1 MTRYGGHLLFSR
13 RSATSACAIALVVM
27 AVTPY
32 HRFSSSIGL
41 ASGAMTWLV
50 ILGACLAAFG
60 HGVALRKGREIR
72 RPGFLGAFGIFLAAI
87 ATVPEWADLAFYARG
102 DSIPFV
108 FAPIWLLRGVSCASC
123 FAGSLLLSYVI
134 WDTAGSPLTR
144 GATRADERET
154 RHPQD
159 AIFTETIAVMSC
171 LLFCCRVSWRVIP
184 EPWGALSVSAASIG
198 LVLLI
203 PLVYLVLV
211 AVPLF
216 CCFSAFGRGQSDVF
230 ARSALVAVP
239 IGLVPAVE
247 AAYFASDD
255 AIIALL
261 AMGSAIAAAFVC
273 MLLKRKRDN
282 NSDIACVSDPFDAG
296 VFSPALSPREEQ
308 FVRLLLKGKTPAEIA
323 KETDT
328 KSSTVRT
335 TLHRAYGKA
344 SVAGSRELVALF
356 VDEGDAVGPELSRR
370 HADDMLASA
379 RTRRLF
385 RYLLTLFFILLA
397 AGPLVMADSYWG
409 SGVSW
414 AVTFSLSSYALG
426 LGLLLSLHYAGEKLN
441 REAALTRTD
450 GAIGLGSPCVW
461 AILSAVEWSF
471 VYIAAWRCVRDP
483 LMAVPVLFCGMTS
496 MASLAVGL
504 CSFKARGR
512 TRAIVPL
519 ALIGV
524 SALIYA
530 ATRGRIHG
538 LAVLTGIL
546 FTYIVLRSCPQRKM
560 LGVWMLCFGATAP
573 VWVVLLNM
581 AQDLMVFEPLFLTSL
596 LGQSSAVNVVVAT
609 VIVCWS
615 APMFVTHIALTRSVE
630 NEKAVLEYRANGLTE
645 AARVRQLA
653 LLASRSLSDVQS
665 QIMLMTAEGAT
676 TKTIAED
683 VGYAAS
689 TVQAL
694 RSASYR
700 QLKIKNKAELVSL
713 LSQVDNV

>member
-1 MTRYGGHLLFSR
+1 MLFSR
-13 RSATSACAIALVVM
+13 RSATSACAIVLIVM

-87 ATVPEWADLAFYARG
+87 AAVPEWADLAFYARG

-134 WDTAGSPLTR
+134 WGTVGSPLTQ

-184 EPWGALSVSAASIG
+184 EPWGISSASAAPIG
-198 LVLLI
+198 LALLI
-203 PLVYLVLV
+203 PLAYFVLA

-216 CCFSAFGRGQSDVF
+216 RCSRVFGRGQGDVF

-247 AAYFASDD
+247 AAYFANDA
-255 AIIALL
+255 AIIVSLT
-261 AMGSAIAAAFVC
+261 MGSAIAAFVC
-273 MLLKRKRDN
+273 TLLRKKRDN
-282 NSDIACVSDPFDAG
+282 DSDIPRTSDPFDAG

-328 KSSTVRT
+328 KPSTVRT

-356 VDEGDAVGPELSRR
+356 AGEGDTVGHELPQR

-397 AGPLVMADSYWG
+397 AGPLVMADSDWG
-409 SGVSW
+409 SGISR
-414 AVTFSLSSYALG
+414 AVAFSLLSYALG
-426 LGLLLSLHYAGEKLN
+426 LGLLLSLRYAGGKPN
-441 REAALTRTD
+441 RGAALDRA
-450 GAIGLGSPCVW
+450 GEAIWLGSPYVW
-461 AILSAVEWSF
+461 AMLSAVEWSF
-471 VYIAAWRCVRDP
+471 IYIAAWRCIRDP
-483 LMAVPVLFCGMTS
+483 LMAVPVLVCGVAST
-496 MASLAVGL
+496 ASLAVEL
-504 CSFKARGR
+504 RPFKVRAR
-512 TRAIVPL
+512 TWAIVPL
-519 ALIGV
+519 V
-524 SALIYA
+524 SMGMVALIYA
-530 ATRGRIHG
+530 AARGRIHG
-538 LAVLTGIL
+538 LAVLTGML
-546 FTYIVLRSCPQRKM
+546 LTYKVLRNCPRCKM
-560 LGVWMLCFGATAP
+560 LGIWMLCFGATAP

-581 AQDLMVFEPLFLTSL
+581 VQDLTVFEPLFLASL

-609 VIVCWS
+609 VVVCWS
-615 APMFVTHIALTRSVE
+615 APMFVTHIALARSVE
-630 NEKAVLEYRANGLTE
+630 DEKAVSEYRANGSTE
-645 AARVRQLA
+645 TARVRQLA
-653 LLASRSLSDVQS
+653 LLTSRSLSDVQS
-665 QIMLMTAEGAT
+665 QILLMTAEGAT
-676 TKTIAED
+676 TKAIAED

-700 QLKIKNKAELVSL
+700 QLKIKNKAELISL
-713 LSQVDNV
+713 LSQVDNM

>member
-1 MTRYGGHLLFSR
+1 MLFSR
-13 RSATSACAIALVVM
+13 RSATSACAIVLIVM

-72 RPGFLGAFGIFLAAI
+72 RPGFLGAFGIFLATI
-87 ATVPEWADLAFYARG
+87 AAVPEWADLAFYARG

-134 WDTAGSPLTR
+134 WDTAGSPLIR
-144 GATRADERET
+144 GAARDGERGTRRPQSALFAET
-154 RHPQD
+154 
-159 AIFTETIAVMSC
+159 VVVLSC
-171 LLFCCRVSWRVIP
+171 LLFCCRVSWRVVP
-184 EPWGALSVSAASIG
+184 EPWGMPSVTAASIG
-198 LVLLI
+198 IVLLI
-203 PLVYLVLV
+203 PLVYLVLA
-211 AVPLF
+211 AVPLL
-216 CCFSAFGRGQSDVF
+216 CCPRAFGRGQGNVF
-230 ARSALVAVP
+230 ARSVLVAVP

-247 AAYFASDD
+247 VAYFASG
-255 AIIALL
+255 ATVIASLS
-261 AMGSAIAAAFVC
+261 MGSAIAVAAFVYT
-273 MLLKRKRDN
+273 LLREKRDN
-282 NSDIACVSDPFDAG
+282 NSDTPRTSDPFDAG

-323 KETDT
+323 RETGT
-328 KSSTVRT
+328 KPSTVRT

-356 VDEGDAVGPELSRR
+356 AGEGDTVGPELPQR
-370 HADDMLASA
+370 HADDMSASA

-426 LGLLLSLHYAGEKLN
+426 LGLLLSLCSAGRKPKRGDDLDG
-441 REAALTRTD
+441 AD

-496 MASLAVGL
+496 TASLAVGL
-504 CSFKARGR
+504 CLFKARGR

-630 NEKAVLEYRANGLTE
+630 NERAVSEYRANGLTE

-665 QIMLMTAEGAT
+665 QILLMTAEGAT

>member
-1 MTRYGGHLLFSR
+1 MLFSR
-13 RSATSACAIALVVM
+13 RSATSACAIVLIVM

-72 RPGFLGAFGIFLAAI
+72 RPGRLGVFGVFLAAI
-87 ATVPEWADLAFYARG
+87 AVVPEWVDLAFYARG
-102 DSIPFV
+102 DSIPIA
-108 FAPIWLLRGVSCASC
+108 FAPIWLLHGVSCALC
-123 FAGSLLLSYVI
+123 FTGSLLLSYVI
-134 WDTAGSPLTR
+134 WDTAGSPLIR
-144 GATRADERET
+144 GAARDGERGTRRSQSALF
-154 RHPQD
+154 
-159 AIFTETIAVMSC
+159 AETIVVLSC
-171 LLFCCRVSWRVIP
+171 LLFCCRVSWRVVP
-184 EPWGALSVSAASIG
+184 EPWGMPSVTAASIG

-203 PLVYLVLV
+203 PLVYLVLA
-211 AVPLF
+211 AVPLL
-216 CCFSAFGRGQSDVF
+216 CCPRAFGRGQGNVF
-230 ARSALVAVP
+230 ARSVLVAVP

-247 AAYFASDD
+247 VAYFASD
-255 AIIALL
+255 ATVIVSLT
-261 AMGSAIAAAFVC
+261 MGSAIAAFVC
-273 MLLKRKRDN
+273 TLLREKRDN
-282 NSDIACVSDPFDAG
+282 NSDAPRTSDPFDAG

-323 KETDT
+323 RETGT
-328 KSSTVRT
+328 KPSTVRT

-344 SVAGSRELVALF
+344 SVAGSGELVALF
-356 VDEGDAVGPELSRR
+356 AGEGDAVGPEPLQR
-370 HADDMLASA
+370 HADDLLVSA

-385 RYLLTLFFILLA
+385 RYLLTSFFILLA
-397 AGPLVMADSYWG
+397 AGPLVMADSDWS
-409 SGVSW
+409 SGVTH
-414 AVTFSLSSYALG
+414 AIAFSLASYTLG
-426 LGLLLSLHYAGEKLN
+426 LGLLLSLCSAGGKPKRGDDLDG
-441 REAALTRTD
+441 AD

-471 VYIAAWRCVRDP
+471 VYIAAWRCIRDP
-483 LMAVPVLFCGMTS
+483 LMAAPVLFCGIAS
-496 MASLAVGL
+496 MASLAVKL
-504 CSFKARGR
+504 CPFKVHAH
-512 TRAIVPL
+512 TRAIAPL
-519 ALIGV
+519 VSIGV

-538 LAVLTGIL
+538 LAVLTGML
-546 FTYIVLRSCPQRKM
+546 LTYIVLGSCPQRKM

-573 VWVVLLNM
+573 VWAVLLNM

-615 APMFVTHIALTRSVE
+615 APMFVTHIALTHSVE

-665 QIMLMTAEGAT
+665 QILLMTAEGAT

-700 QLKIKNKAELVSL
+700 QLRIKNKTQLISL

>member
-1 MTRYGGHLLFSR
+1 MLFSR
-13 RSATSACAIALVVM
+13 RSATSACAIVLIVM

-72 RPGFLGAFGIFLAAI
+72 RPKHLGAIGVFLGVI

-123 FAGSLLLSYVI
+123 FTGSLLLSYVI
-134 WDTAGSPLTR
+134 WDTAGSPLIR
-144 GATRADERET
+144 GAARDGERGTRRPQSALFAET
-154 RHPQD
+154 
-159 AIFTETIAVMSC
+159 VVVLSC
-171 LLFCCRVSWRVIP
+171 LLFCCRVSWRVVP
-184 EPWGALSVSAASIG
+184 EPWGMPSVTAASIG
-198 LVLLI
+198 IVLLI
-203 PLVYLVLV
+203 PLVYLVLA
-211 AVPLF
+211 AVPLL
-216 CCFSAFGRGQSDVF
+216 CCPRAFGRGQGNVF
-230 ARSALVAVP
+230 ARSVLVAVP

-247 AAYFASDD
+247 VAYFASG
-255 AIIALL
+255 ATVIASLS
-261 AMGSAIAAAFVC
+261 MGSAIAVAAFVYT
-273 MLLKRKRDN
+273 LLREKRDN
-282 NSDIACVSDPFDAG
+282 DSDAPHTSDPFDAG

-323 KETDT
+323 RETGT
-328 KSSTVRT
+328 KPSTVRT

-356 VDEGDAVGPELSRR
+356 VDEGDAVVPELSRR

-397 AGPLVMADSYWG
+397 AGPLVMADSDWG
-409 SGVSW
+409 SSVSW

-461 AILSAVEWSF
+461 AILSALEWSF

-483 LMAVPVLFCGMTS
+483 LMAVPVLFCGIAS
-496 MASLAVGL
+496 MASLAVKL
-504 CSFKARGR
+504 CPFKVHTH
-512 TRAIVPL
+512 TRAIAPL
-519 ALIGV
+519 VSIGV
-524 SALIYA
+524 AALIYA
-530 ATRGRIHG
+530 ASRGRIHG
-538 LAVLTGIL
+538 LAVLTGML
-546 FTYIVLRSCPQRKM
+546 LTYIVLGSCPQRKM
-560 LGVWMLCFGATAP
+560 LGVWMLCFGAAAP
-573 VWVVLLNM
+573 VWVVLLSM
-581 AQDLMVFEPLFLTSL
+581 AQDLMVFEPLFLASL

-609 VIVCWS
+609 VVVCWS
-615 APMFVTHIALTRSVE
+615 VPMFVTHIALARSVE
-630 NEKAVLEYRANGLTE
+630 DEKAVLEYRANGPTE
-645 AARVRQLA
+645 TARVRQLA
-653 LLASRSLSDVQS
+653 LLTSRSLSDVQS
-665 QIMLMTAEGAT
+665 QILLMTAEGAT
-676 TKTIAED
+676 TKAIAED

-694 RSASYR
+694 RSVSYR
-700 QLKIKNKAELVSL
+700 QLRIKNKAELISL
-713 LSQVDNV
+713 LSRVDNV

>member
-1 MTRYGGHLLFSR
+1 MLFSR
-13 RSATSACAIALVVM
+13 RSATSACAIVLIVM

-50 ILGACLAAFG
+50 VLGACLAAFG

-72 RPGFLGAFGIFLAAI
+72 RPGRLGVFGVFLAAI
-87 ATVPEWADLAFYARG
+87 AVVPEWVDLAFYARG
-102 DSIPFV
+102 DSIPIA

-123 FAGSLLLSYVI
+123 FTGSLLLSYVI
-134 WDTAGSPLTR
+134 WDTAGFPLTQ

-184 EPWGALSVSAASIG
+184 EPWGISSASAAPIG
-198 LVLLI
+198 LALLI
-203 PLVYLVLV
+203 PLAYFVLA
-211 AVPLF
+211 AVLLF
-216 CCFSAFGRGQSDVF
+216 FCPYAFGRGQSDVS
-230 ARSALVAVP
+230 ARSVLVAVP

-247 AAYFASDD
+247 EAYFASG
-255 AIIALL
+255 AAVIASLS
-261 AMGSAIAAAFVC
+261 MGSAIAVAAFVYT
-273 MLLKRKRDN
+273 LLREKRDN
-282 NSDIACVSDPFDAG
+282 NSDTPRTSGPFDAG

-323 KETDT
+323 RETGT
-328 KSSTVRT
+328 KPSTVRT

-356 VDEGDAVGPELSRR
+356 AGEGDAVVPELSRR

-397 AGPLVMADSYWG
+397 AGPLVMADSDWG

-414 AVTFSLSSYALG
+414 AVAFSLSSYALG

-461 AILSAVEWSF
+461 AMLSAVEWSF

-483 LMAVPVLFCGMTS
+483 LMAVPVLFCGIAS
-496 MASLAVGL
+496 MASLAVKL
-504 CSFKARGR
+504 CPFKVHTH
-512 TRAIVPL
+512 TRAIAPL
-519 ALIGV
+519 VSIGV
-524 SALIYA
+524 AALIYA

-538 LAVLTGIL
+538 LAVLTGML
-546 FTYIVLRSCPQRKM
+546 LTYIVLGSCPQRKM

-573 VWVVLLNM
+573 VWVVLLSM
-581 AQDLMVFEPLFLTSL
+581 AQDLMVFEPLFLASL

-615 APMFVTHIALTRSVE
+615 VPMFVTHIALARSVE
-630 NEKAVLEYRANGLTE
+630 DEKAVLEYRANGSTE
-645 AARVRQLA
+645 TARVRQLA
-653 LLASRSLSDVQS
+653 LLTSRSLSDVQS
-665 QIMLMTAEGAT
+665 QILLMTAEGAT

-700 QLKIKNKAELVSL
+700 QLRIKNKAELISL
-713 LSQVDNV
+713 LSRVDNV

>member
-1 MTRYGGHLLFSR
+1 MLFSR

-41 ASGAMTWLV
+41 VSGAMTWLV

-72 RPGFLGAFGIFLAAI
+72 RPGFLDVFGIFLAAI

-171 LLFCCRVSWRVIP
+171 LLFCCRVSWRVVP
-184 EPWGALSVSAASIG
+184 EPWGMPSVMAASIG
-198 LVLLI
+198 LMLLI
-203 PLVYLVLV
+203 PLVYLVLA
-211 AVPLF
+211 AVPLL
-216 CCFSAFGRGQSDVF
+216 CSPRAFGRGESDVF
-230 ARSALVAVP
+230 ARSVLVAVP

-247 AAYFASDD
+247 VAYFANDA
-255 AIIALL
+255 AIIASLTI
-261 AMGSAIAAAFVC
+261 GSAIAVAAFVYT
-273 MLLKRKRDN
+273 LLRKKRDN
-282 NSDIACVSDPFDAG
+282 DSDIPRTSDPFDAG
-296 VFSPALSPREEQ
+296 AFSPALSPREEQ

-323 KETDT
+323 RETDT
-328 KSSTVRT
+328 KPSTVRT

-356 VDEGDAVGPELSRR
+356 AGEGDTVGHELPQR
-370 HADDMLASA
+370 HADDMVASA

-397 AGPLVMADSYWG
+397 AGPLVMADSDWG
-409 SGVSW
+409 SGVSR
-414 AVTFSLSSYALG
+414 AVAFSLLSYALG
-426 LGLLLSLHYAGEKLN
+426 LGLLLSLRYAGGKPN
-441 REAALTRTD
+441 RGAALDRA
-450 GAIGLGSPCVW
+450 GEAIGLGSPCVW
-461 AILSAVEWSF
+461 VILSAVEWSF

-483 LMAVPVLFCGMTS
+483 LMAVPVLFCGVAS
-496 MASLAVGL
+496 MASLAVEL
-504 CSFKARGR
+504 RPFKVRAR
-512 TRAIVPL
+512 TRAIVSL
-519 ALIGV
+519 V
-524 SALIYA
+524 SMGMVALIYA
-530 ATRGRIHG
+530 VARGRIHG
-538 LAVLTGIL
+538 LAVLTGML
-546 FTYIVLRSCPQRKM
+546 LTYKVLRSCPRCRM
-560 LGVWMLCFGATAP
+560 LGIWMLCFGAMAP
-573 VWVVLLNM
+573 VWVALLNM
-581 AQDLMVFEPLFLTSL
+581 VQDLTVFEPLFLASL

-630 NEKAVLEYRANGLTE
+630 NEKAVLEYRANGSTE
-645 AARVRQLA
+645 TARVRQLA

-665 QIMLMTAEGAT
+665 QILLMTAEGAT

>member
-1 MTRYGGHLLFSR
+1 MLFSR
-13 RSATSACAIALVVM
+13 RSATSACAIVLIVM

-72 RPGFLGAFGIFLAAI
+72 RPGRLGVFGVFLAAI
-87 ATVPEWADLAFYARG
+87 AVVPEWVDLAFYARG

-134 WDTAGSPLTR
+134 WDTVGSPLTQ

-184 EPWGALSVSAASIG
+184 EPWGISSASAAPIG
-198 LVLLI
+198 LALLI
-203 PLVYLVLV
+203 PLAYFVLS
-211 AVPLF
+211 AVQLL
-216 CCFSAFGRGQSDVF
+216 CCPRAFGRGQGDVF
-230 ARSALVAVP
+230 ARSVLVAVP

-247 AAYFASDD
+247 VAYFASD
-255 AIIALL
+255 ATVIASLS
-261 AMGSAIAAAFVC
+261 MGSAIAVAAFVYT
-273 MLLKRKRDN
+273 LLREKRDN
-282 NSDIACVSDPFDAG
+282 NSDTPRTSDPFDAG

-323 KETDT
+323 RETGT
-328 KSSTVRT
+328 KPSTVRT

-344 SVAGSRELVALF
+344 SVAGSGELVALF
-356 VDEGDAVGPELSRR
+356 AGEGDAVGPEPLQR
-370 HADDMLASA
+370 HADDLLVSA

-385 RYLLTLFFILLA
+385 RYLLTSFFILLA
-397 AGPLVMADSYWG
+397 AGPLVMADGDWS
-409 SGVSW
+409 SGVTH
-414 AVTFSLSSYALG
+414 AIAFSLASYTLG
-426 LGLLLSLHYAGEKLN
+426 LGLLLSLCSAGGKPKRGDDLDG
-441 REAALTRTD
+441 AD

-471 VYIAAWRCVRDP
+471 VYIAAWRCIRDP
-483 LMAVPVLFCGMTS
+483 LMAAPVLFCGIAS
-496 MASLAVGL
+496 MASLAVKL
-504 CSFKARGR
+504 CPFKVHAH
-512 TRAIVPL
+512 TRAITPL
-519 ALIGV
+519 VLIGV
-524 SALIYA
+524 AALIYA

-538 LAVLTGIL
+538 LAVLTGML
-546 FTYIVLRSCPQRKM
+546 LTYIVLRSCPQRKM

-573 VWVVLLNM
+573 AWVVLLNM
-581 AQDLMVFEPLFLTSL
+581 VQDLTVFEPLFLASL
-596 LGQSSAVNVVVAT
+596 LGQSSALNVVVAT

-615 APMFVTHIALTRSVE
+615 VPIFVTHIALARSVE
-630 NEKAVLEYRANGLTE
+630 DEKAVLEYRANGSTE
-645 AARVRQLA
+645 TARVRQLA
-653 LLASRSLSDVQS
+653 LLMSRSLSDVQS
-665 QIMLMTAEGAT
+665 QILLMTAEGAT

-700 QLKIKNKAELVSL
+700 QLRIKNKTQLISL

>member
-1 MTRYGGHLLFSR
+1 MLFSR

-41 ASGAMTWLV
+41 ASGATTWLV
-50 ILGACLAAFG
+50 ILGACLAAFV
-60 HGVALRKGREIR
+60 HGAALCKGGMR
-72 RPGFLGAFGIFLAAI
+72 RPRHLGAIGVFLGVI

-102 DSIPFV
+102 DSIPIV
-108 FAPIWLLRGVSCASC
+108 FAPIWLLHGVSCVSC
-123 FAGSLLLSYVI
+123 FVGSLLLSYVI
-134 WDTAGSPLTR
+134 WGTADSPLTQR
-144 GATRADERET
+144 STRTDERET

-171 LLFCCRVSWRVIP
+171 LLFCCRVSWRVVP
-184 EPWGALSVSAASIG
+184 EPWGMPPVTAASIG
-198 LVLLI
+198 LALLI
-203 PLVYLVLV
+203 PLVYLALTV
-211 AVPLF
+211 APLF
-216 CCFSAFGRGQSDVF
+216 CRPRAFGHGRRDVF
-230 ARSALVAVP
+230 ARSVLVAVP

-247 AAYFASDD
+247 VAYFANDA
-255 AIIALL
+255 AIIASLTI
-261 AMGSAIAAAFVC
+261 GSAIAAAFVC
-273 MLLKRKRDN
+273 MLLRGKRDN
-282 NSDIACVSDPFDAG
+282 NSDIACASDPFDAG

-323 KETDT
+323 RETGT
-328 KSSTVRT
+328 KPSTVRT

-356 VDEGDAVGPELSRR
+356 VDEGDAVVPELSRR

-397 AGPLVMADSYWG
+397 AGPLVMADGDWG

-483 LMAVPVLFCGMTS
+483 LMAVPVLFCGIAS
-496 MASLAVGL
+496 MASLAVKL
-504 CSFKARGR
+504 CPFKVHTH
-512 TRAIVPL
+512 TRAIAPL
-519 ALIGV
+519 VSIGV
-524 SALIYA
+524 AALIYA

-538 LAVLTGIL
+538 LAVLTGML
-546 FTYIVLRSCPQRKM
+546 LTYIVLGSCPQRKM
-560 LGVWMLCFGATAP
+560 LGVWMLCFGTTAP
-573 VWVVLLNM
+573 VWVVLLSM
-581 AQDLMVFEPLFLTSL
+581 AQDLMVFEPLFLASL

-615 APMFVTHIALTRSVE
+615 VPMFVTHIALARSVE
-630 NEKAVLEYRANGLTE
+630 DEKAVLEYRANGSTE
-645 AARVRQLA
+645 TARVRQLA
-653 LLASRSLSDVQS
+653 LLTSRSLSDVQS
-665 QIMLMTAEGAT
+665 QILLMTAEGAT
-676 TKTIAED
+676 TKAIAED

-700 QLKIKNKAELVSL
+700 QLRIKNKAELISL
-713 LSQVDNV
+713 LSRVDNV

>member
-1 MTRYGGHLLFSR
+1 MLFSR
-13 RSATSACAIALVVM
+13 RSATSACAVALIVM

-72 RPGFLGAFGIFLAAI
+72 RPKHLGAIGVFLGVI

-123 FAGSLLLSYVI
+123 FTGSLLLSYVI
-134 WDTAGSPLTR
+134 WNTAGSPLIR
-144 GATRADERET
+144 GAARDGERGTRRPQSALFAET
-154 RHPQD
+154 
-159 AIFTETIAVMSC
+159 VVVLSC
-171 LLFCCRVSWRVIP
+171 LLFCCRVSWRVVP
-184 EPWGALSVSAASIG
+184 EPWGMSPVTAASIG
-198 LVLLI
+198 LMLLI
-203 PLVYLVLV
+203 PLVYLMLTV
-211 AVPLF
+211 APLL
-216 CCFSAFGRGQSDVF
+216 CCPRAFGRGQGDVF
-230 ARSALVAVP
+230 ARSVLVAVP

-247 AAYFASDD
+247 VAYFASD
-255 AIIALL
+255 ATVIASLST
-261 AMGSAIAAAFVC
+261 GSAIAVAAFVYT
-273 MLLKRKRDN
+273 LLREKRDN
-282 NSDIACVSDPFDAG
+282 NSDTPRTSDPFDAG

-323 KETDT
+323 RETNT
-328 KSSTVRT
+328 KPSTVRT

-344 SVAGSRELVALF
+344 SVAGARELVALF

-397 AGPLVMADSYWG
+397 AGPLVMADSDWG
-409 SGVSW
+409 SGVTH
-414 AVTFSLSSYALG
+414 AIAFSLASYTLG
-426 LGLLLSLHYAGEKLN
+426 LGLLLSLCSAGRKPKRGDDLDG
-441 REAALTRTD
+441 AD

-471 VYIAAWRCVRDP
+471 VYISAWRCIRDP
-483 LMAVPVLFCGMTS
+483 LMAAPVLFCGIAS
-496 MASLAVGL
+496 MASLAVKL
-504 CSFKARGR
+504 RPFKVHAH
-512 TRAIVPL
+512 TRAITLLVS
-519 ALIGV
+519 IGV
-524 SALIYA
+524 TALIYA
-530 ATRGRIHG
+530 TTRGRIHG
-538 LAVLTGIL
+538 LAVLTGML
-546 FTYIVLRSCPQRKM
+546 LTYIVLRSCPQRKM

-573 VWVVLLNM
+573 AWVVLLNM
-581 AQDLMVFEPLFLTSL
+581 VQDLMVFEPLFLASL
-596 LGQSSAVNVVVAT
+596 LGQSMALNVVVAT

-615 APMFVTHIALTRSVE
+615 VPIFVTHIALARSVE
-630 NEKAVLEYRANGLTE
+630 DEKAVLEYRANGSTE
-645 AARVRQLA
+645 TARVRQLA
-653 LLASRSLSDVQS
+653 LLTSRSLSDVQS
-665 QIMLMTAEGAT
+665 QILLMTAEGAT
-676 TKTIAED
+676 TKAIAED

-700 QLKIKNKAELVSL
+700 QLRIKNKAELISL

>member
-1 MTRYGGHLLFSR
+1 MLFSR
-13 RSATSACAIALVVM
+13 RSATSACAIALIVM

-50 ILGACLAAFG
+50 ILGACLAVFV
-60 HGVALRKGREIR
+60 HGAALCKGGMR
-72 RPGFLGAFGIFLAAI
+72 RPRHLGAIGVFLGVI

-108 FAPIWLLRGVSCASC
+108 FAPIWLLHGVSCASC

-134 WDTAGSPLTR
+134 WDTAGSSLMQ
-144 GATRADERET
+144 GATGTDERET

-171 LLFCCRVSWRVIP
+171 LLFCCRVSWRIIP
-184 EPWGALSVSAASIG
+184 EPWGISSASAAPIG
-198 LVLLI
+198 LALLI
-203 PLVYLVLV
+203 PLAYFVLA
-211 AVPLF
+211 AVLLF
-216 CCFSAFGRGQSDVF
+216 FCPYAFGRGQSDVF
-230 ARSALVAVP
+230 ARSVLVAVP

-247 AAYFASDD
+247 VAYFANDA
-255 AIIALL
+255 AIIVSLT
-261 AMGSAIAAAFVC
+261 MGSAIAAFVC
-273 MLLKRKRDN
+273 TLLRKKRN
-282 NSDIACVSDPFDAG
+282 NDSDIPRTSDPFDAG
-296 VFSPALSPREEQ
+296 AFSPALSPREEQ

-328 KSSTVRT
+328 KPSTVRT

-356 VDEGDAVGPELSRR
+356 AGEGDAAGPGLLQR

-397 AGPLVMADSYWG
+397 AGPLVMADSDWG

-414 AVTFSLSSYALG
+414 AVAFSLASYALG
-426 LGLLLSLHYAGEKLN
+426 LGLFLSLRYTGGKPNRKAALDRAGE
-441 REAALTRTD
+441 
-450 GAIGLGSPCVW
+450 AIGLGSPCVW
-461 AILSAVEWSF
+461 AILSAVEWAF
-471 VYIAAWRCVRDP
+471 VYIAAWRCIRDP
-483 LMAVPVLFCGMTS
+483 LMAAPVLFCGIAS
-496 MASLAVGL
+496 MASLAVKL
-504 CSFKARGR
+504 RPFKVHAH

-519 ALIGV
+519 V
-524 SALIYA
+524 SMGMVALIYA
-530 ATRGRIHG
+530 VARGRIHG
-538 LAVLTGIL
+538 FAVLTGML
-546 FTYIVLRSCPQRKM
+546 LTYIVLRGCPQRKM

-573 VWVVLLNM
+573 AWVVLLNM
-581 AQDLMVFEPLFLTSL
+581 AQDLTVFKPLFLVSL

-615 APMFVTHIALTRSVE
+615 VPIFVTHIALARSVE
-630 NEKAVLEYRANGLTE
+630 DEKAVLEYRANGSTE
-645 AARVRQLA
+645 TARVRQLA
-653 LLASRSLSDVQS
+653 LLMSRSLSDVQS
-665 QIMLMTAEGAT
+665 QILLMTAEGAT
-676 TKTIAED
+676 TKAIAED

-700 QLKIKNKAELVSL
+700 QLRIKNKAELISL

>member
-1 MTRYGGHLLFSR
+1 MLFSR

-50 ILGACLAAFG
+50 ILGACLAAFV
-60 HGVALRKGREIR
+60 HGAALCKGGMR
-72 RPGFLGAFGIFLAAI
+72 RPRHLGAIGVFLGVI

-102 DSIPFV
+102 DSIPIV
-108 FAPIWLLRGVSCASC
+108 FAPIWLLHGVSCVSC

-134 WDTAGSPLTR
+134 WDTAGSPLTQ

-171 LLFCCRVSWRVIP
+171 LLFCCRVSWRIIP
-184 EPWGALSVSAASIG
+184 EPWGISSASAASIG
-198 LVLLI
+198 LALLI
-203 PLVYLVLV
+203 PLAYFVL
-211 AVPLF
+211 AALLLF
-216 CCFSAFGRGQSDVF
+216 FCPYAFGRGQSDVS
-230 ARSALVAVP
+230 ARSVLVAVP

-247 AAYFASDD
+247 AAYFASD
-255 AIIALL
+255 AVVIALL
-261 AMGSAIAAAFVC
+261 AMGSVIAAAFVC
-273 MLLKRKRDN
+273 MLLRGKRDN
-282 NSDIACVSDPFDAG
+282 NSDIACASDTFDAG

-328 KSSTVRT
+328 KPSTVRT

-356 VDEGDAVGPELSRR
+356 AGEGDTAGPGLLQR

-397 AGPLVMADSYWG
+397 AGPLVMADSDWG
-409 SGVSW
+409 SGVSR
-414 AVTFSLSSYALG
+414 AVAFSLLSYALG
-426 LGLLLSLHYAGEKLN
+426 LGLLLSLRYTGGKPNRKAALDRAGE
-441 REAALTRTD
+441 
-450 GAIGLGSPCVW
+450 AIWLGSPYVW
-461 AILSAVEWSF
+461 AMLSAAEWSF
-471 VYIAAWRCVRDP
+471 IYIAAWRCIRDP
-483 LMAVPVLFCGMTS
+483 LMAVPVLVCGVAST
-496 MASLAVGL
+496 ASLAVEL
-504 CSFKARGR
+504 RPFKVHARA
-512 TRAIVPL
+512 RAIVPL
-519 ALIGV
+519 VSIGV
-524 SALIYA
+524 AASIYA
-530 ATRGRIHG
+530 AARGRIHG
-538 LAVLTGIL
+538 FVVLTGML
-546 FTYIVLRSCPQRKM
+546 LTYVVLRNCPWCKM
-560 LGVWMLCFGATAP
+560 LGIWMLCFGATAP

-581 AQDLMVFEPLFLTSL
+581 VQDLTVFEPLFLASL

-609 VIVCWS
+609 VVVCWS
-615 APMFVTHIALTRSVE
+615 VPMFVTHIALARSVE
-630 NEKAVLEYRANGLTE
+630 DEKAVSEYRANGSTE
-645 AARVRQLA
+645 TARVRQLA
-653 LLASRSLSDVQS
+653 LLMSRSLSDVQS
-665 QIMLMTAEGAT
+665 QILLMTAEGAT
-676 TKTIAED
+676 TKAIAED

-700 QLKIKNKAELVSL
+700 QLKIKNKAELISL

>member
-1 MTRYGGHLLFSR
+1 MLFSR
-13 RSATSACAIALVVM
+13 RSATSACAVALIVM

-72 RPGFLGAFGIFLAAI
+72 RPGRLGVFGVFLAAI
-87 ATVPEWADLAFYARG
+87 AVVPEWVDLAFYARG

-134 WDTAGSPLTR
+134 WDTVGSPLTQ

-184 EPWGALSVSAASIG
+184 EPWGISSASAAPIG
-198 LVLLI
+198 LALLI
-203 PLVYLVLV
+203 PLAYFVLS
-211 AVPLF
+211 AVQLL
-216 CCFSAFGRGQSDVF
+216 CCPRAFGRGQGDVS
-230 ARSALVAVP
+230 ARSVLVAVP

-247 AAYFASDD
+247 VAYFASD
-255 AIIALL
+255 AAVIASLS
-261 AMGSAIAAAFVC
+261 MGSAIAVAAFVYT
-273 MLLKRKRDN
+273 LLREKRDN
-282 NSDIACVSDPFDAG
+282 NSDTPRTSDPFDAG

-323 KETDT
+323 RETGT
-328 KSSTVRT
+328 KPSTVRT

-344 SVAGSRELVALF
+344 SVAGSGELVALF
-356 VDEGDAVGPELSRR
+356 AGEGDAVGPEPLQR
-370 HADDMLASA
+370 HADDLLVSA

-530 ATRGRIHG
+530 GTRGRIHG

-560 LGVWMLCFGATAP
+560 LGVWILCFGATAP
-573 VWVVLLNM
+573 VWAVLLNM

-630 NEKAVLEYRANGLTE
+630 DEKAVLEYRASGLTE

-665 QIMLMTAEGAT
+665 QILLMTAEGAT
-676 TKTIAED
+676 TKAIAED

-700 QLKIKNKAELVSL
+700 QLRIKNKAELVSL

>member
-1 MTRYGGHLLFSR
+1 MLFSR
-13 RSATSACAIALVVM
+13 RSATFACAIVLIVM
-27 AVTPY
+27 SVTPY
-32 HRFSSSIGL
+32 HRFSSSLGL

-50 ILGACLAAFG
+50 ILGACLAAFV
-60 HGVALRKGREIR
+60 HGTALCKGGMR
-72 RPGFLGAFGIFLAAI
+72 RPRYLGAIGVFLGVI

-134 WDTAGSPLTR
+134 WDTAGSPLTQ

-171 LLFCCRVSWRVIP
+171 LLFCCRVSWRIVP
-184 EPWGALSVSAASIG
+184 EPWGISSASAASIG

-203 PLVYLVLV
+203 PLVYLVLA

-216 CCFSAFGRGQSDVF
+216 RCSRAFGRGQGDVS

-239 IGLVPAVE
+239 IGLIPAVE

-273 MLLKRKRDN
+273 MLLRRKRDN
-282 NSDIACVSDPFDAG
+282 DSDIACASDPFDAG
-296 VFSPALSPREEQ
+296 AFSPALSPREEQ

-323 KETDT
+323 GETDT
-328 KSSTVRT
+328 KPSTVRT

-356 VDEGDAVGPELSRR
+356 AGGGEAVESELSQR
-370 HADDMLASA
+370 HAGDMLALA
-379 RTRRLF
+379 RTHRLL
-385 RYLLTLFFILLA
+385 RYLPTSFFIFLA
-397 AGPLVMADSYWG
+397 AGPLVMANSDWES
-409 SGVSW
+409 SVTR
-414 AVTFSLSSYALG
+414 AVAFSLASYTLG
-426 LGLLLSLHYAGEKLN
+426 LGLFLSPYCAVVKTNHDADLDRAGE
-441 REAALTRTD
+441 
-450 GAIGLGSPCVW
+450 AIGLGSSCVW
-461 AILSAVEWSF
+461 AMLSAVEWSF
-471 VYIAAWRCVRDP
+471 IYIAAWRCIRDP
-483 LMAVPVLFCGMTS
+483 LMAVPVLVCGVAS
-496 MASLAVGL
+496 MASLAVEL
-504 CSFKARGR
+504 RPFKVRAR
-512 TRAIVPL
+512 TRSIVPL
-519 ALIGV
+519 V
-524 SALIYA
+524 SMGMVALIYA
-530 ATRGRIHG
+530 AARGRIHG
-538 LAVLTGIL
+538 LAVLTGML
-546 FTYIVLRSCPQRKM
+546 LTYKVLRNCPWCKM
-560 LGVWMLCFGATAP
+560 LGIWMLCFGATAP

-581 AQDLMVFEPLFLTSL
+581 VQDLTVFEPLFLASL

-609 VIVCWS
+609 VVVCWS
-615 APMFVTHIALTRSVE
+615 VPMFVTHIALARSVE
-630 NEKAVLEYRANGLTE
+630 DEKAVSEYRANGSTE
-645 AARVRQLA
+645 TARVRQLA
-653 LLASRSLSDVQS
+653 LLMSRSLSDVQS
-665 QIMLMTAEGAT
+665 QILLMTAEGAT
-676 TKTIAED
+676 TKAIAED

-700 QLKIKNKAELVSL
+700 QLRIKNKAELISL

>member
-1 MTRYGGHLLFSR
+1 MLFSR
-13 RSATSACAIALVVM
+13 RSATSACAIVLIVM

-72 RPGFLGAFGIFLAAI
+72 RPGRLGVFGVFLAAI
-87 ATVPEWADLAFYARG
+87 AVVPEWVDLAFYARG
-102 DSIPFV
+102 DSIPIV
-108 FAPIWLLRGVSCASC
+108 FAPIWLLHGVSCALC
-123 FAGSLLLSYVI
+123 FTGSLLLSYVI
-134 WDTAGSPLTR
+134 WDTAGFPLTQ

-171 LLFCCRVSWRVIP
+171 LLFCCRVSWRVVP
-184 EPWGALSVSAASIG
+184 EPWGMSPVTAASIG
-198 LVLLI
+198 LMLLI
-203 PLVYLVLV
+203 PLVYLMLTV
-211 AVPLF
+211 APLL
-216 CCFSAFGRGQSDVF
+216 CCPRAFGRGQGDVF
-230 ARSALVAVP
+230 ARSVLVAVP

-247 AAYFASDD
+247 VAYFASD
-255 AIIALL
+255 AAVIASLST
-261 AMGSAIAAAFVC
+261 GSAIAVAAFVYT
-273 MLLKRKRDN
+273 LLREKRDN
-282 NSDIACVSDPFDAG
+282 NSDAPRTSDPFDAG

-323 KETDT
+323 RETGT
-328 KSSTVRT
+328 KPSTVRT

-344 SVAGSRELVALF
+344 SVAGARELVALF
-356 VDEGDAVGPELSRR
+356 VGEGDAVGPELSRR

-397 AGPLVMADSYWG
+397 AGPLVMADGDWG
-409 SGVSW
+409 SGVTH
-414 AVTFSLSSYALG
+414 AIAFSLASYTLG
-426 LGLLLSLHYAGEKLN
+426 LGLLLSLCSAGGKPKRGDDLDG
-441 REAALTRTD
+441 AD

-471 VYIAAWRCVRDP
+471 VYIAAWRCIRDP
-483 LMAVPVLFCGMTS
+483 LMAAPVLFCGIAS
-496 MASLAVGL
+496 MASLAVKL
-504 CSFKARGR
+504 RPFKVHAH
-512 TRAIVPL
+512 TRAITLLVS
-519 ALIGV
+519 IGV
-524 SALIYA
+524 TALIYA

-538 LAVLTGIL
+538 LAVLTGML
-546 FTYIVLRSCPQRKM
+546 LTYIVLRSCPQRKM

-573 VWVVLLNM
+573 AWVVLLNM
-581 AQDLMVFEPLFLTSL
+581 VQDLMVFEPLFLASL
-596 LGQSSAVNVVVAT
+596 LGQSMALNVVVAT

-615 APMFVTHIALTRSVE
+615 VPIFVTHIALARSVE
-630 NEKAVLEYRANGLTE
+630 DEKAVLEYRANGSTE
-645 AARVRQLA
+645 TARVRQLA

-665 QIMLMTAEGAT
+665 QILLMTAEGAT
-676 TKTIAED
+676 TKAIAED

-700 QLKIKNKAELVSL
+700 QLRIKNKAELVSL

>member
-1 MTRYGGHLLFSR
+1 MLFSR
-13 RSATSACAIALVVM
+13 RSATSAFTIALVVM

-50 ILGACLAAFG
+50 ILGACLAAFV
-60 HGVALRKGREIR
+60 HGAALRKGGEIR
-72 RPGFLGAFGIFLAAI
+72 RPKHLGVIGVFLGVI

-108 FAPIWLLRGVSCASC
+108 FAPIWLLHGVSCALC
-123 FAGSLLLSYVI
+123 FTGSLLLSYVI
-134 WDTAGSPLTR
+134 WNTAGSPLTQ
-144 GATRADERET
+144 GATGTDERET

-159 AIFTETIAVMSC
+159 AIFTETIAVLSC
-171 LLFCCRVSWRVIP
+171 LLFCCRVSWRIVP
-184 EPWGALSVSAASIG
+184 GPWGMPSVSAASIG

-203 PLVYLVLV
+203 PLVYLGLAV
-211 AVPLF
+211 ALLL
-216 CCFSAFGRGQSDVF
+216 CCPCAFGRGQSDVF
-230 ARSALVAVP
+230 ARSVLVAVP

-247 AAYFASDD
+247 VAYFAND
-255 AIIALL
+255 AAVIASLS
-261 AMGSAIAAAFVC
+261 MGSAIAVAAFVC
-273 MLLKRKRDN
+273 TLLRGKRDN
-282 NSDIACVSDPFDAG
+282 NSDTPRTPDPFDAR

-328 KSSTVRT
+328 KPSTVRT

-356 VDEGDAVGPELSRR
+356 AGEGDAAGPGLLQR
-370 HADDMLASA
+370 HADDMLSSA

-397 AGPLVMADSYWG
+397 AGPLVMADSDWG

-414 AVTFSLSSYALG
+414 AVAFSLSIYALG
-426 LGLLLSLHYAGEKLN
+426 LGLFLSLRYTGGKPNRKAALDRAGE
-441 REAALTRTD
+441 
-450 GAIGLGSPCVW
+450 AIGLGSPCVW
-461 AILSAVEWSF
+461 AILSAVEWAF
-471 VYIAAWRCVRDP
+471 VYIAAWRCIRDP
-483 LMAVPVLFCGMTS
+483 LMAAPVLFCGIAS
-496 MASLAVGL
+496 MASLA
-504 CSFKARGR
+504 FKLRPFKVHAH

-538 LAVLTGIL
+538 LAVLTGML
-546 FTYIVLRSCPQRKM
+546 LTYIVLRSCPQRKM
-560 LGVWMLCFGATAP
+560 LGVWMLCFGAMAP

-581 AQDLMVFEPLFLTSL
+581 VQDLTVFKPLFLASL
-596 LGQSSAVNVVVAT
+596 LGHSSAVNVVVAT

-615 APMFVTHIALTRSVE
+615 VPIFVTHIALARSVE
-630 NEKAVLEYRANGLTE
+630 DEKAVLEYRANGSTE
-645 AARVRQLA
+645 TARVRQLA
-653 LLASRSLSDVQS
+653 LLMSRSLSDVQS
-665 QIMLMTAEGAT
+665 KILLMTAEGAT
-676 TKTIAED
+676 TKAIAED

-700 QLKIKNKAELVSL
+700 QLRIKNKAELISL

>member
-1 MTRYGGHLLFSR
+1 MLFSR
-13 RSATSACAIALVVM
+13 RSATSACAIALIVM

-50 ILGACLAAFG
+50 ILGACLAAFV
-60 HGVALRKGREIR
+60 HGAALRKGREIR
-72 RPGFLGAFGIFLAAI
+72 RPGCLGVIGVFLGVI
-87 ATVPEWADLAFYARG
+87 ATVPEWSDLVFYTRG

-108 FAPIWLLRGVSCASC
+108 FAPIWLLRGVSCVSC

-134 WDTAGSPLTR
+134 WDTAGFPLTQ

-159 AIFTETIAVMSC
+159 AIFTETIAVLSC
-171 LLFCCRVSWRVIP
+171 LLFCCRVSWRVVP
-184 EPWGALSVSAASIG
+184 EPWGMPSVMAASIG
-198 LVLLI
+198 LMLLI
-203 PLVYLVLV
+203 PLLYLVLAV
-211 AVPLF
+211 APPL
-216 CCFSAFGRGQSDVF
+216 CCLRAFGRGQSDVF

-247 AAYFASDD
+247 AAYFASDA

-261 AMGSAIAAAFVC
+261 AMGSAIAVAFVC
-273 MLLKRKRDN
+273 TLLRGERDN
-282 NSDIACVSDPFDAG
+282 NPDIPRTSDPFDAG

-328 KSSTVRT
+328 KPSTVRT

-356 VDEGDAVGPELSRR
+356 AGEGDAAGPGLLQR

-397 AGPLVMADSYWG
+397 AGPLVMADSDWG

-414 AVTFSLSSYALG
+414 AVAFSLASYALG
-426 LGLLLSLHYAGEKLN
+426 LGLFLSLRYTGGKPNRKAALDRAGE
-441 REAALTRTD
+441 
-450 GAIGLGSPCVW
+450 AIGLGSPCVW

-471 VYIAAWRCVRDP
+471 VYIAAWRCIRDP
-483 LMAVPVLFCGMTS
+483 LMAAPVLFCGIAS
-496 MASLAVGL
+496 MASFAVKL
-504 CSFKARGR
+504 RPFKVHAH

-519 ALIGV
+519 V
-524 SALIYA
+524 SMGMVALIYA
-530 ATRGRIHG
+530 VARGRIHG
-538 LAVLTGIL
+538 FAVLTGML
-546 FTYIVLRSCPQRKM
+546 LTYIVLRSCPQRKM
-560 LGVWMLCFGATAP
+560 LGVWMLCFGVTAP

-581 AQDLMVFEPLFLTSL
+581 VQDLTVFKPLFLASL
-596 LGQSSAVNVVVAT
+596 LGHSSAVNVVVAT

-615 APMFVTHIALTRSVE
+615 VPIFVTHIALARSVE
-630 NEKAVLEYRANGLTE
+630 DEKAVLEYRANGSTE
-645 AARVRQLA
+645 TARVRQLA
-653 LLASRSLSDVQS
+653 LLMSRSLSNVQS
-665 QIMLMTAEGAT
+665 QILLMTAEGAT
-676 TKTIAED
+676 TKAIAED

-700 QLKIKNKAELVSL
+700 QLRIKNKAELISL

>member
-1 MTRYGGHLLFSR
+1 MLFPR

-72 RPGFLGAFGIFLAAI
+72 RPGFLGTFGIFLAAI
-87 ATVPEWADLAFYARG
+87 AAVPEWADLAFYARG

-108 FAPIWLLRGVSCASC
+108 FAPIWLLHGVSCVSC
-123 FAGSLLLSYVI
+123 FVGSLLLSYVI
-134 WDTAGSPLTR
+134 WGTVGSPLTQ

-159 AIFTETIAVMSC
+159 AIFTETIAVLSC

-184 EPWGALSVSAASIG
+184 EPWGISSASAAPIG
-198 LVLLI
+198 LALLI
-203 PLVYLVLV
+203 PLVYFVLA

-216 CCFSAFGRGQSDVF
+216 RCSRAFGRGQSDVF

-273 MLLKRKRDN
+273 MLLRRKRDN
-282 NSDIACVSDPFDAG
+282 NSGIACASDPFDAG

-323 KETDT
+323 RETDT
-328 KSSTVRT
+328 KPSTVRT

-356 VDEGDAVGPELSRR
+356 AGEGDTVGHELPQR

-397 AGPLVMADSYWG
+397 AGPLVMADSDWG
-409 SGVSW
+409 SGISR
-414 AVTFSLSSYALG
+414 AVAFSLLSYALG
-426 LGLLLSLHYAGEKLN
+426 LGLLLSLRYAGGKPN
-441 REAALTRTD
+441 RGAALDRA
-450 GAIGLGSPCVW
+450 GEAIWLGSPYVW
-461 AILSAVEWSF
+461 AMLSAVEWSF
-471 VYIAAWRCVRDP
+471 IYIAAWRCIRDP
-483 LMAVPVLFCGMTS
+483 LMDVPVLVCGVAS
-496 MASLAVGL
+496 MASLAVEL
-504 CSFKARGR
+504 RPFKVRAR
-512 TRAIVPL
+512 TWAIVPL
-519 ALIGV
+519 V
-524 SALIYA
+524 SMGMVALIYA
-530 ATRGRIHG
+530 AARGRIHG
-538 LAVLTGIL
+538 LAVLTGML
-546 FTYIVLRSCPQRKM
+546 LTYKVLRNCPWCKM
-560 LGVWMLCFGATAP
+560 LGIWMLCFGATAP

-581 AQDLMVFEPLFLTSL
+581 VQDLTVFEPLFLASL

-609 VIVCWS
+609 VVVCWS
-615 APMFVTHIALTRSVE
+615 VPMFVTHIALARSVE
-630 NEKAVLEYRANGLTE
+630 DEKAVSEYRANGSTE
-645 AARVRQLA
+645 TARVRQLA
-653 LLASRSLSDVQS
+653 LLTSRSLSDVQS
-665 QIMLMTAEGAT
+665 QILLMTAEGAT
-676 TKTIAED
+676 TKAIAED

-700 QLKIKNKAELVSL
+700 QLKIKNKAELISL
-713 LSQVDNV
+713 LSQVDNM

>member
-1 MTRYGGHLLFSR
+1 MLFPR

-32 HRFSSSIGL
+32 HRFSSSISL
-41 ASGAMTWLV
+41 TSGAMTWLV
-50 ILGACLAAFG
+50 ILGVCLAAFV
-60 HGVALRKGREIR
+60 HGAALCKGGMR
-72 RPGFLGAFGIFLAAI
+72 RPRHLGAIGVFLGVI
-87 ATVPEWADLAFYARG
+87 ATVPEWADLVFYARG

-108 FAPIWLLRGVSCASC
+108 FAPIWLLHGVSCVSC
-123 FAGSLLLSYVI
+123 FVGSLLLSYVI
-134 WDTAGSPLTR
+134 WGTVGSPLTQ

-159 AIFTETIAVMSC
+159 AIFTETIAVLSC
-171 LLFCCRVSWRVIP
+171 LLFCCRVSWRIVP

-203 PLVYLVLV
+203 PLAYLVLV

-216 CCFSAFGRGQSDVF
+216 CCSRAFGRGQSDVF

-273 MLLKRKRDN
+273 MLLRRKRDN
-282 NSDIACVSDPFDAG
+282 NTDIAHASDPFDAEA
-296 VFSPALSPREEQ
+296 FSPSLSPREEQ

-328 KSSTVRT
+328 KPSTVRT

-356 VDEGDAVGPELSRR
+356 AGEGDTVGHELPQRY
-370 HADDMLASA
+370 ADGMLASA

-397 AGPLVMADSYWG
+397 AGPLVMADSDWG
-409 SGVSW
+409 SGVSR
-414 AVTFSLSSYALG
+414 AVAFSLLSYALG
-426 LGLLLSLHYAGEKLN
+426 LGLLLSLRYAGGKPN
-441 REAALTRTD
+441 REAALDRA
-450 GAIGLGSPCVW
+450 GEAIGLGSPYVW
-461 AILSAVEWSF
+461 AMLSAVEWSF
-471 VYIAAWRCVRDP
+471 IYIAAWRCIRDP
-483 LMAVPVLFCGMTS
+483 LMAVPVLVCGVAS
-496 MASLAVGL
+496 MASLAVEL
-504 CSFKARGR
+504 RPFKVRAR

-519 ALIGV
+519 V
-524 SALIYA
+524 SMGMVALIYA
-530 ATRGRIHG
+530 AARGRIHG
-538 LAVLTGIL
+538 LAVLTGML
-546 FTYIVLRSCPQRKM
+546 LTYKVLRNCPWCKI
-560 LGVWMLCFGATAP
+560 LGIWMLCFGAMAP

-581 AQDLMVFEPLFLTSL
+581 VQDLTVFEPLFLASL

-615 APMFVTHIALTRSVE
+615 VPMFVTHIALARSVE
-630 NEKAVLEYRANGLTE
+630 DEKAVSEYRANGSTE
-645 AARVRQLA
+645 TARVRQLA
-653 LLASRSLSDVQS
+653 LLTSRSLSDVQS
-665 QIMLMTAEGAT
+665 QILLMTAEGAT
-676 TKTIAED
+676 TKAIAED

-700 QLKIKNKAELVSL
+700 QLKIKNKAELISL

>member
-1 MTRYGGHLLFSR
+1 MLFSR
-13 RSATSACAIALVVM
+13 RSATSACAIVLIVM

-41 ASGAMTWLV
+41 VSGAMTWLV

-87 ATVPEWADLAFYARG
+87 AVVPEWVDLAFYARG
-102 DSIPFV
+102 DSIPIA
-108 FAPIWLLRGVSCASC
+108 FAPIWLLHGVSCALC
-123 FAGSLLLSYVI
+123 FTGSLLLSYVI
-134 WDTAGSPLTR
+134 WDTVGSPLTQ

-184 EPWGALSVSAASIG
+184 EPWGISSASAAPIG
-198 LVLLI
+198 LALLI
-203 PLVYLVLV
+203 PLAYFVLS
-211 AVPLF
+211 AVQLL
-216 CCFSAFGRGQSDVF
+216 CCPRAFGRGQSDVF
-230 ARSALVAVP
+230 ARSVLVAVP

-247 AAYFASDD
+247 VAYFASD
-255 AIIALL
+255 ATVIASLS
-261 AMGSAIAAAFVC
+261 MGSAIAVAAFVYT
-273 MLLKRKRDN
+273 LLREKRDN
-282 NSDIACVSDPFDAG
+282 NSDTPRTSDPFDAG

-323 KETDT
+323 RETGT
-328 KSSTVRT
+328 KPSTVRT

-344 SVAGSRELVALF
+344 SVAGSGELVALF
-356 VDEGDAVGPELSRR
+356 AGEGDAVGPEPLQR
-370 HADDMLASA
+370 HADDLLVSA

-385 RYLLTLFFILLA
+385 RYLLTSFFILLA
-397 AGPLVMADSYWG
+397 AGPLVMADGDWS
-409 SGVSW
+409 SGVTH
-414 AVTFSLSSYALG
+414 AIAFSLASYTLG
-426 LGLLLSLHYAGEKLN
+426 LGLLLSLCSAGGKPKRGDDLDG
-441 REAALTRTD
+441 AD

-519 ALIGV
+519 VLIGV
-524 SALIYA
+524 AALIYA

-538 LAVLTGIL
+538 LAVLTGML
-546 FTYIVLRSCPQRKM
+546 LTYIVLRSCPQRKM

-573 VWVVLLNM
+573 AWVVLLNM
-581 AQDLMVFEPLFLTSL
+581 VQDLTVFEPLFLASL
-596 LGQSSAVNVVVAT
+596 LGQSSALNVVVAT

-615 APMFVTHIALTRSVE
+615 VPIFVTHIALARSVE
-630 NEKAVLEYRANGLTE
+630 DEKAVLEYRANGSTE
-645 AARVRQLA
+645 TARVRQLA
-653 LLASRSLSDVQS
+653 LLMSRSLSDVQS
-665 QIMLMTAEGAT
+665 QILLMTAEGAT